1 MLHISSCG
9 KQQIVDAN
17 GLLPE
22 AVGEIKV
29 VRLVKDSKA
38 DERKKA
44 KQPQWLTR
52 QMLAAVCCQFYLVIV
67 NYSVTSAK

>member
-1 MLHISSCG
+1 MNP
-9 KQQIVDAN
+9 N

-44 KQPQWLTR
+44 
-52 QMLAAVCCQFYLVIV
+52 
-67 NYSVTSAK
+67 